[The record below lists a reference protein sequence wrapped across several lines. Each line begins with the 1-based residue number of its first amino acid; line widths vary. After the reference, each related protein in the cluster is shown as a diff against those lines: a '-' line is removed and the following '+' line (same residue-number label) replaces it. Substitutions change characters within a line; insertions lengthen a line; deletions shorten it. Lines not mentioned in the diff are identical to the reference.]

1 MGIKQLSK
9 GISVGR
15 FFAQANWQGL
25 KKAMEVVEQ
34 STTNDDFIP
43 SLDLTVKDFFTH
55 HNWRGVKK
63 MAVNMPV
70 TGAVEENFTF
80 SLKVSVSDFFQAMK
94 WEGTKIVSPAMVAQ
108 NPVMETKKR
117 ISQPKQELNLG
128 DLSDLF

>member
-9 GISVGR
+9 GVSVGR

-25 KKAMEVVEQ
+25 KKAMEVVEP

-63 MAVNMPV
+63 MVANLQAPSTAEEEVN
-70 TGAVEENFTF
+70 F
-80 SLKVSVSDFFQAMK
+80 SLSMTVSDFFQAMK
-94 WEGTKIVSPAMVAQ
+94 WEGRKIVVSQAMVAQ
-108 NPVMETKKR
+108 NPVMAKKS
-117 ISQPKQELNLG
+117 ITQPQQELNLD